1 MIPNLCLSCDSN
13 VFSLF
18 IATAHEK
25 VFKFT
30 FFQGLGFSDSK
41 YLKEMGGYLMVGIF
55 PVCFNVLK
63 IGEEECDICV
73 GLQNGSICF
82 VSLPSASN
90 SEYVLPTKILEIGP
104 PRSFIKALT
113 HFVRNKS
120 FQEQILKIADMK
132 ANQIVVLNSRFLRL
146 YNVYRPSLVFE
157 LDLGIELEEYKFA
170 SFVGENNRNLALGFK
185 ENLKWWICLIKVEIS
200 SLQFI
205 AKFTES
211 GDLVDLALNSSGIW
225 TV

>member
-1 MIPNLCLSCDSN
+1 
-13 VFSLF
+13 
-18 IATAHEK
+18 
-25 VFKFT
+25 
-30 FFQGLGFSDSK
+30 
-41 YLKEMGGYLMVGIF
+41 
-55 PVCFNVLK
+55 
-63 IGEEECDICV
+63 
-73 GLQNGSICF
+73 
-82 VSLPSASN
+82 
-90 SEYVLPTKILEIGP
+90 
-104 PRSFIKALT
+104 
-113 HFVRNKS
+113 
-120 FQEQILKIADMK
+120 
-132 ANQIVVLNSRFLRL
+132 
-146 YNVYRPSLVFE
+146 LVFE